1 MPESPT
7 DRTTSRAAVRVNAG
21 FAGDTPILMA
31 DGRLKRLGE
40 IRSAD
45 RVYGS
50 HMAGRYRRYLL
61 THVVEHRRRV
71 GRAFLVTLED
81 GTRLTV
87 GIDQRLLS
95 ERGWKHVTGAER
107 GSLRR
112 PHLTVNNGLM
122 GIGRFASPP
131 EIDEDY
137 RRGYLC
143 GMIRGD
149 GQLGHYPPG
158 APGRPYAVVHRFRLA
173 LADGEAL
180 ERSRRYLSAFGVP
193 TREFVFS
200 EATEA
205 RRKMHAVRAQSASAV
220 GAVEELVRWP
230 AATPSEGWRK
240 GFLAGVFDAEGSCS
254 QGILRISNSDPD
266 ILNMITDCLLH
277 FGFGMVREA
286 PRTHVRD
293 CHCRGECGDRR
304 GHIRCLNERQ
314 GGQAAPDVGSLS
326 RPIA

>member
-158 APGRPYAVVHRFRLA
+158 APAGPMPWCIAFALHWQTARRWSEAAATSPLSESPLASSSSRRRRKHGGRCTPYALRAPRRSGLSRSSSGGRRRRRQK
-173 LADGEAL
+173 DGGKVSWPVSSMQ
-180 ERSRRYLSAFGVP
+180 RG
-193 TREFVFS
+193 
-200 EATEA
+200 
-205 RRKMHAVRAQSASAV
+205 
-220 GAVEELVRWP
+220 P
-230 AATPSEGWRK
+230 AARAS
-240 GFLAGVFDAEGSCS
+240 
-254 QGILRISNSDPD
+254 
-266 ILNMITDCLLH
+266 
-277 FGFGMVREA
+277 
-286 PRTHVRD
+286 
-293 CHCRGECGDRR
+293 
-304 GHIRCLNERQ
+304 
-314 GGQAAPDVGSLS
+314 
-326 RPIA
+326 